1 MDALTTPSN
10 WQRVRLGDILT
21 LKHGRDYK
29 KFKLGNIPV
38 YGSGGYM
45 LSINNFLHNGESV
58 CIGRKGTIDKPIYLN
73 GKFWV
78 VDTLFYSY
86 SFKKSIPKFIFY
98 AFSIIKWSNYNEAT
112 GVPSL
117 TKMTISNIE
126 IPLPPLNEQIAIAN
140 ILSDVDRYLYSLDA
154 LILKKESVKKALSFE
169 LLSQR
174 KRLKGFNQNWQ
185 RVRLGDICEITTGS
199 LDANEMVHYG
209 KYRFYTCAKKYY
221 FIDKYAFDTEAIL
234 ISGNGAYVGYVHYY
248 KGKFNAY
255 QRTYVLDNFSEHII
269 FVKYFLTMFLQSHIQ
284 TNKNEGNTPYIV
296 MATLKDFEIP
306 LPPLNEQIAIAN
318 ILSDVDRYLYS
329 LDALI
334 LKKESVKK
342 ALSFELL
349 SQRKRLK
356 GFNQNWQRV
365 RLGDICEITTGSLD
379 ANEMVHY
386 GKYRFYTCAKKYY
399 FIDKYAFDTEAIL
412 ISGNGAYVGYVHY
425 YKGKFNAYQRT
436 YVLDNFSEHIIFV
449 KYFLTM
455 FLQSHIQTNKNEGN
469 TPYIVMATLKDF
481 EIPLPPLNEQIAI
494 ANILSDLD
502 NEIISLKNKKRQ
514 FDNIKKAL
522 NHDLMS
528 AKIRVLK
535 K

>member
-1 MDALTTPSN
+1 MDALMLPLN

-29 KFKLGNIPV
+29 NFKLGNIPV

-86 SFKKSIPKFIFY
+86 LFKKSIPKFIFY

-126 IPLPPLNEQIAIAN
+126 ILLPPLNEQIAIAN
-140 ILSDVDRYLYSLDA
+140 ILSGLNRYLCSLRA
-154 LILKKESVKKALSFE
+154 LILKKEGVKKALSFE

-174 KRLKGFNQNWQ
+174 KRLKGFNQAWQ

-209 KYRFYTCAKKYY
+209 KYRFYTCAKEYY

-284 TNKNEGNTPYIV
+284 TNRNEGNTPYIV
-296 MATLKDFEIP
+296 MATLKDFEIL

-318 ILSDVDRYLYS
+318 VLST
-329 LDALI
+329 LDH
-334 LKKESVKK
+334 
-342 ALSFELL
+342 
-349 SQRKRLK
+349 
-356 GFNQNWQRV
+356 
-365 RLGDICEITTGSLD
+365 EIT
-379 ANEMVHY
+379 
-386 GKYRFYTCAKKYY
+386 
-399 FIDKYAFDTEAIL
+399 
-412 ISGNGAYVGYVHY
+412 
-425 YKGKFNAYQRT
+425 
-436 YVLDNFSEHIIFV
+436 
-449 KYFLTM
+449 
-455 FLQSHIQTNKNEGN
+455 
-469 TPYIVMATLKDF
+469 
-481 EIPLPPLNEQIAI
+481 
-494 ANILSDLD
+494 
-502 NEIISLKNKKRQ
+502 SLKNKKSQ
-514 FDNIKKAL
+514 FENIKKAL

>member
-1 MDALTTPSN
+1 MLPSN

-29 KFKLGNIPV
+29 NFKLGNIPV

-117 TKMTISNIE
+117 TKMIISNIQ

-140 ILSDVDRYLYSLDA
+140 ILSNLDHYLYTLDA

-174 KRLKGFNQNWQ
+174 KRLKGFNQAWQ

-209 KYRFYTCAKKYY
+209 KYRFYTCAKEYY

-296 MATLKDFEIP
+296 MATLKDFEI
-306 LPPLNEQIAIAN
+306 
-318 ILSDVDRYLYS
+318 
-329 LDALI
+329 
-334 LKKESVKK
+334 
-342 ALSFELL
+342 F
-349 SQRKRLK
+349 
-356 GFNQNWQRV
+356 
-365 RLGDICEITTGSLD
+365 
-379 ANEMVHY
+379 
-386 GKYRFYTCAKKYY
+386 
-399 FIDKYAFDTEAIL
+399 
-412 ISGNGAYVGYVHY
+412 
-425 YKGKFNAYQRT
+425 
-436 YVLDNFSEHIIFV
+436 
-449 KYFLTM
+449 
-455 FLQSHIQTNKNEGN
+455 
-469 TPYIVMATLKDF
+469 
-481 EIPLPPLNEQIAI
+481 LPPLNEQIAI

-502 NEIISLKNKKRQ
+502 HEIISLKNKKRQ